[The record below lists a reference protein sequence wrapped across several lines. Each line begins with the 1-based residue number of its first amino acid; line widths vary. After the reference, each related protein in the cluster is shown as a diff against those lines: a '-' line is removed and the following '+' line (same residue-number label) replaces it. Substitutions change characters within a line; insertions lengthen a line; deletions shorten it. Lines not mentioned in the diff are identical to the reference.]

1 MKQNGDTVPKIKHH
15 KGHMIRMNIKRNGRS
30 IKFNVQVEWSLPW
43 RPAHAEKPLSPQ
55 VWWNIYHL
63 LESSYLY
70 AKLGHFNPSQIYIK
84 DIWIPLSQ
92 YGGLS
97 WLLSCP
103 ISLEV
108 SPCSKTELESTGSL
122 ESSHH
127 LQPFSFILFDVS
139 PTWYVVASCRIYAF
153 RISALA
159 GTFFSLRNSND
170 LSTKNLQSLYEPL
183 PDGENNWQNQGIFC
197 WNKSTKKLEG
207 IKTGSKNKRK
217 HEQGINFK
225 HHTAS
230 ERNPGRLVR
239 WIEY

>member
-108 SPCSKTELESTGSL
+108 SPCSKTELESTGS
-122 ESSHH
+122 S
-127 LQPFSFILFDVS
+127 
-139 PTWYVVASCRIYAF
+139 
-153 RISALA
+153 
-159 GTFFSLRNSND
+159 
-170 LSTKNLQSLYEPL
+170 
-183 PDGENNWQNQGIFC
+183 
-197 WNKSTKKLEG
+197 
-207 IKTGSKNKRK
+207 IKTVLEKSRIFPPSSTIFIYPFWCVSDMIRSSFLPHICIPNKCF
-217 HEQGINFK
+217 G
-225 HHTAS
+225 
-230 ERNPGRLVR
+230 RNLFFLA
-239 WIEY
+239 